1 MKKKQYPVVIRRGNE
16 RYAVIEGTHILAAL
30 KMNHCRG
37 NGKSKYF

>member
-1 MKKKQYPVVIRRGNE
+1 MKKKQYLLVIRRDNG
-16 RYAVIEGTHILAAL
+16 RYAVIEGLHILAAL